1 MTAHIQSTA
10 AVGTMECPLCR
21 GEGELK
27 RAEVLERLGV
37 RDLARVAQLSAEEA
51 FRLLLGKHQQDEQ
64 NNWMRFESELA
75 KRLAK
80 ATTRHEEELQSV
92 RNEKNA
98 LEFRM
103 QTIEKF
109 ANDQKAAEVV
119 RVRIEL
125 EGKLRSAQSD
135 KEDLNRRVEDYFR
148 ELSQLRERN
157 QVLEAEMAKV
167 ARVGKREELDFA
179 EEARSWP
186 GIYVS
191 EKLQRHGDYLLAY
204 RDPSGAELE
213 PRMVIDNKDKS
224 AITEGDI
231 KKLVRDAKE
240 RRGIVGIIVAKE
252 EGQLRQLDR
261 ESRWGR
267 EDGIWLLRTT
277 RQWLPRD
284 LEVLK
289 PVFERMRTEG
299 PDFLQTNAL
308 LAEEIRRTFI
318 DLDEIEKELKKA
330 SKAIDVAAGLTTKY
344 KTRLQALCDHSS
356 TPKKPPVSQQ
366 VSGLNC
372 KTVGA

>member
-1 MTAHIQSTA
+1 MTAHIQS
-10 AVGTMECPLCR
+10 AVDTMECPLCR

-64 NNWMRFESELA
+64 SSWMRFESELS

-80 ATTRHEEELQSV
+80 ATTRHEEELQAV

-98 LEFRM
+98 MEYRL
-103 QTIEKF
+103 QTIEKL

-167 ARVGKREELDFA
+167 ARVGKREEMDFV

-191 EKLQRHGDYLLAY
+191 EKLPRHGDYILAY

-213 PRMVIDNKDKS
+213 PRIVIDNKDKS

-231 KKLVRDAKE
+231 KKLVRDVKE
-240 RRGIVGIIVAKE
+240 RHGIVGIVVAKDE
-252 EGQLRQLDR
+252 NQLRQADR
-261 ESRWGR
+261 ECRWGQD
-267 EDGIWLLRTT
+267 DGVWLLRTT

-284 LEVLK
+284 LDVLR
-289 PVFERMRTEG
+289 PVFEHMRTEG
-299 PDFLQTNAL
+299 ADFLQKNAL
-308 LAEEIRRTFI
+308 LADEIRRTFI
-318 DLDEIEKELKKA
+318 DFDEIEKELKKA
-330 SKAIDVAAGLTTKY
+330 SKAIDSAGGLTSKY
-344 KTRLQALCDHSS
+344 RGRLQALCNHGA
-356 TPKKPPVSQQ
+356 TPSKLPVSQQ